1 MEETRAYV
9 GLCWNLP
16 RSGPVT
22 DPTRREKGSIDP
34 LSGQCRL
41 RDSAALDLVLGSGC
55 CGEGGICVTLSLD
68 EADPRFPP
76 PHQGDAQ

>member
-22 DPTRREKGSIDP
+22 DPTRLEKGSIDP

-41 RDSAALDLVLGSGC
+41 RDSAAQPEQNDSNETVML
-55 CGEGGICVTLSLD
+55 
-68 EADPRFPP
+68 A
-76 PHQGDAQ
+76 A